1 MYFLLSWRY
10 VRLPVEHTYFYYLGS
25 QNKESSGR
33 QAAAAQSKT
42 NQIFDSDWNFGWRMQ
57 EIHYSTIGSCQDRKT
72 QIFLWK
78 KEAQKPKRIVI
89 RIWNKCTN
97 RLEIC
102 LSKMKISKV
111 RISFFLLILILIFF
125 DFALQMFSTLIV
137 WKWYDFFH
145 DFLLIVS
152 SLFSGKSTFISRYI
166 STNLDCRRPTPRT
179 FFH

>member
-1 MYFLLSWRY
+1 MSIFFKIWTFCSA
-10 VRLPVEHTYFYYLGS
+10 EDTLGCRS
-25 QNKESSGR
+25 NIPISITLKFKTISKSRVAGKR
-33 QAAAAQSKT
+33 QQPAAQSKT

-72 QIFLWK
+72 QIFSWK
-78 KEAQKPKRIVI
+78 KEAQKPERIVI

-97 RLEIC
+97 RFEIC

-137 WKWYDFFH
+137 WKWYDFFMI
-145 DFLLIVS
+145 F
-152 SLFSGKSTFISRYI
+152 Y
-166 STNLDCRRPTPRT
+166 
-179 FFH
+179 